1 MRLAAMEAAHR
12 LGAHEDPA
20 TRPPVKATTKRLAR
34 EYGKPWKQAKGL
46 TSEALAEDTYTFMAC
61 TPGESIPEL
70 SSTNTAP
77 AERET
82 S

>member
-1 MRLAAMEAAHR
+1 MIV
-12 LGAHEDPA
+12 D
-20 TRPPVKATTKRLAR
+20 TTVLMTLDNDT
-34 EYGKPWKQAKGL
+34 KGL